1 MGMPKLK
8 VTVDPDLCIA
18 AAACMGS
25 AQKFFRMDDDN
36 RAVVVGADG
45 SEAFVQIREVTDAE
59 KAALLEAAG
68 SCPTTAIVVEEIA

>member
-1 MGMPKLK
+1 MPKLK

>member
-1 MGMPKLK
+1 MPKLK

-25 AQKFFRMDDDN
+25 APKFFRMDDDN

-45 SEAFVQIREVTDAE
+45 SEAFTQILEVSDSE
-59 KAALLEAAG
+59 KADLLEAAG
-68 SCPTTAIVVEEIA
+68 SCPTTAIAVEDLA

>member
-1 MGMPKLK
+1 MAKLK

-45 SEAFVQIREVTDAE
+45 SEAFVQILEVTPAD
-59 KAALLEAAG
+59 KTALLEAAG
-68 SCPTTAIVVEEIA
+68 SCPTTAIAVEDVA

>member
-25 AQKFFRMDDDN
+25 APKFFRMDDDN

-45 SEAFVQIREVTDAE
+45 SEAFVQIREVTEAE

-68 SCPTTAIVVEEIA
+68 SCPTTAIVVEEIS

>member
-1 MGMPKLK
+1 MAKLK

-25 AQKFFRMDDDN
+25 APKFFRMDDEN

-45 SEAFVQIREVTDAE
+45 SEAFSQIVEVTDAE
-59 KAALLEAAG
+59 KAAILEAAG
-68 SCPTTAIVVEEIA
+68 SCPTTAIAVEDIA